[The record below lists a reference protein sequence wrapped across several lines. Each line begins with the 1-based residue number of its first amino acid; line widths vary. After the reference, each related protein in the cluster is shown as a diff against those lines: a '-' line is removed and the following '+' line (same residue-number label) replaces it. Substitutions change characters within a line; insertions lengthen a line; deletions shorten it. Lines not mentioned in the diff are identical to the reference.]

1 MKPKNLTLKFRIG
14 STAFFEGHYED
25 FDYCDDYKPHN
36 YNFLAFSKEY
46 DEPFTKVKYITVNDY
61 FIHNIPVT
69 KDDLL
74 KYKLERCKTDPIHVA
89 SVLSPTICDYFNITP
104 DDLKPFEDAVNRLG
118 KKHEYLKLVFDFYQE
133 NGNTELSDK
142 QRDAAYKLY
151 KDERKRD

>member
-61 FIHNIPVT
+61 FINNIPIT
-69 KDDLL
+69 KDALL
-74 KYKLERCKTDPIHVA
+74 KYELERCDRYPIHA
-89 SVLSPTICDYFNITP
+89 ATVLSPFVCNYFNITA
-104 DDLKPFEDAVNRLG
+104 DDIKPFEDAINKFG
-118 KKHEYLKLVFDFYQE
+118 SKHDYLKLIYKFYQE
-133 NGNTELSDK
+133 NGETKLTDK
-142 QRDAAYKLY
+142 QRDAAYDLY
-151 KDERKRD
+151 KKARKRD